1 LLNHKFLEMKKLALV
16 GIILPMML
24 SVHAQNDFDVLQ
36 ASKSGYGGTAR
47 FQSMGGAFGSL
58 GGDFS
63 SISVN
68 PAGLG
73 VYRSAELS
81 ITPSLYYNDTE
92 SNYMGSTT
100 SDFVYNF
107 NINNVGYVGH
117 VDLGKSGWVSFNFGV
132 GFSRQSNYYQ
142 NQFISTN
149 NATGSLL
156 EEFTL
161 NAEGDIG
168 NYYFEGMAL
177 STGAIFY
184 KDIATGDVVGAMD
197 VTDDEIQDLPVY
209 EDFKY
214 SNDFYHYSELDD
226 NDLIFG
232 QPLDQ
237 DSRSTG
243 KRSEFVISAAGNYNH
258 KIYIGA
264 SVGIQRFRYEN
275 EFDHYETTSGSA
287 FAQTYPT
294 DIYFDNFNFSTTTNT
309 YGTGFNFKAGL
320 IARPVDFLRIGASIH
335 TPTIFNLESEFY
347 SQMTTE
353 LTNGD
358 FFEDRTELLI
368 SEFKAITPLKATA
381 GIALQASDMGL
392 ISFDYEFI
400 DYSNMKFRL
409 DDDRA
414 YERAV
419 NDDIGSN
426 YKSTH
431 NFRGGA
437 EARFGPFFFRG
448 GLSYY
453 ATPFEDIMDPDQLSD
468 VISYSGGVGFRSGGF
483 RLDFG
488 YVRSETGS
496 LFQPIQV
503 QEIDLAETESVSNRF
518 IATLA
523 FRF

>member
-1 LLNHKFLEMKKLALV
+1 MF
-16 GIILPMML
+16 
-24 SVHAQNDFDVLQ
+24 SVHAQGDFEVLQ
-36 ASKSGYGGTAR
+36 ASRLEYGGTAR

-73 VYRSAELS
+73 VYRSAEFSL
-81 ITPSLYYNDTE
+81 TPSLFHNTTE
-92 SNYMGSTT
+92 SNYMGSNS

-117 VDLGKSGWVSFNFGV
+117 VDLGKSGWVSFNFGL
-132 GFSRQSNYYQ
+132 GFSRHSNYYQ

-149 NATGSLL
+149 SATGSLL

-161 NAEGDIG
+161 NAQGDVG

-184 KDIATGDVVGAMD
+184 KEIATGKIVEPTD
-197 VTDDEIQDLPVY
+197 VTDQEIQDLPLY
-209 EDFKY
+209 EDFVY
-214 SNDFYHYSELDD
+214 SNDFYHYSELDE
-226 NDLIFG
+226 NNLIFG

-237 DSRSTG
+237 DSRSQG

-258 KIYIGA
+258 KVYIGA
-264 SVGIQRFRYEN
+264 SVGIQRLRYEN
-275 EFDHYETTSGSA
+275 QFDHYETTNGSQ
-287 FAQTYPT
+287 FAQTYPS

-309 YGTGFNFKAGL
+309 YGTGFNFKAGV
-320 IARPVDFLRIGASIH
+320 IARPIEFLRIGASIH
-335 TPTIFNLESEFY
+335 TPTIFNMESEFY
-347 SQMTTE
+347 SQMSTE

-358 FFEDRTELLI
+358 SYQDRTELLI

-381 GIALQASDMGL
+381 GIALQAKEIGL

-400 DYSNMKFRL
+400 DYSNMKFRM
-409 DDDRA
+409 DDERT
-414 YERAV
+414 YERTV
-419 NDDIGSN
+419 NDDISAM

-437 EARFGPFFFRG
+437 EFRYGPFFFRG
-448 GLSYY
+448 GVSYY
-453 ATPFEDIMDPDQLSD
+453 ATPFEDEIDPDNIND
-468 VISYSGGVGFRSGGF
+468 IISYSGGLGFGSNGF
-483 RLDFG
+483 KLDFG
-488 YVRSETGS
+488 YVRSTTGNE
-496 LFQPIQV
+496 FQPIQI
-503 QEIDLAETESVSNRF
+503 QQLGFAETESVISRF
-518 IATLA
+518 IATIA